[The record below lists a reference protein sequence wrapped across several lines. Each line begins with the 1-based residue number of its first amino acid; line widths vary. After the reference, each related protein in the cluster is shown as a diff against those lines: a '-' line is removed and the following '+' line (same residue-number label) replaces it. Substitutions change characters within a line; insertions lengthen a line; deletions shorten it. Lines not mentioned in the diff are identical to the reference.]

1 MFGRNRIDDE
11 FWEELEE
18 ALIVS
23 DVGVETAL
31 GIVERARVL
40 AAERRLEDGAAVK
53 AAVRDELQ
61 AIFVASAAG
70 SQKVGEIEG
79 RVALMMVGINGSGKT
94 TTIGKLA
101 HMAGSAGDSVLIAAG
116 DTFRAGAIRQAEI
129 WAERTGAR
137 CVSTQ
142 AGGDPGA
149 VVFDALR
156 AAHSD
161 DTDLVIIDTAGR
173 LHTSVNLM
181 QELQKVRRIL
191 DRERGDYAV
200 KVLLVIDA
208 NSGQN
213 GLVQAREFRSAVG
226 VDGVM
231 LSKLDSS
238 ARGGIAVTICA
249 ELGLPIWYV
258 GTGEKMDDVAEF
270 DGAEFAEALLPVD

>member
-31 GIVERARVL
+31 GIVERARGL

-53 AAVRDELQ
+53 AAVRDELH

-238 ARGGIAVTICA
+238 ARGGIAVTICD

>member
-238 ARGGIAVTICA
+238 ARGGIAVTICD